1 MCAPIFPF
9 MNFSLLKRLTIILAA
24 AFVVIVFPSC
34 ATGPA
39 EPPKKAT
46 HVLYEWHDD
55 GGPEPVS
62 VKINLTSQKA
72 IVKRGDRQIAWCYV
86 STGKEGRGTPPGK
99 YYVMEKIADKYSNKY
114 GWVQNDAGEVTNS
127 DAHPGVRVGPGEKY
141 YPAPMPY
148 WQRITG
154 YGIGMHVGNIPT
166 PGQPASH
173 GCIRMP
179 KEFAP
184 LLYEVTKV
192 GTPVTIEYGKS
203 DAPVPA
209 PVNVTVM

>member
-1 MCAPIFPF
+1 
-9 MNFSLLKRLTIILAA
+9 
-24 AFVVIVFPSC
+24 
-34 ATGPA
+34 
-39 EPPKKAT
+39 
-46 HVLYEWHDD
+46 
-55 GGPEPVS
+55 
-62 VKINLTSQKA
+62 
-72 IVKRGDRQIAWCYV
+72 
-86 STGKEGRGTPPGK
+86 
-99 YYVMEKIADKYSNKY
+99 
-114 GWVQNDAGEVTNS
+114 
-127 DAHPGVRVGPGEKY
+127 
-141 YPAPMPY
+141 MPY